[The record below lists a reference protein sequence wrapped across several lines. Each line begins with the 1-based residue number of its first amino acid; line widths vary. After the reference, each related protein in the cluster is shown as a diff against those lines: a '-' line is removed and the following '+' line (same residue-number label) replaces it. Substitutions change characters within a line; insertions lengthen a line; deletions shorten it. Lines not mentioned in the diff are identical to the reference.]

1 MTTAEANITTMQPSL
16 LERWAGFRN
25 KRIFGWALIA
35 PCLLFLLL
43 VGLYPT
49 IYVFALSFSKF
60 VPGEGM
66 HFIGLDN
73 YARTLASPRFWHGL
87 TVTAWFAVFGVGVQ
101 LLIGFVL
108 ALSLQAIDSRM
119 RKIVTTL
126 FLIPFMIT
134 PAVVAVL
141 WRLIYHPS
149 VGPLNATL
157 AMFGIEGPAWVTSDY
172 ALLSLVVADI
182 WQWTPFMTIL
192 LLAGLQSLSQ
202 EVYEAAYVDGATSW
216 QAFRDMT
223 LPQMK
228 PFIFLAVFLR
238 FIDAFKL
245 FDLVFV
251 ITHGGPG
258 DVTESISYYTYVIG
272 FKYFDLGMA
281 AAMSVLQ
288 LIIIIIAG
296 KILLSQLSRVE
307 ETTRSAPSTP

>member
-16 LERWAGFRN
+16 LERWTGFRN
-25 KRIFGWALIA
+25 KRVFGWALIA
-35 PCLLFLLL
+35 PCLIFLLL

-49 IYVFALSFSKF
+49 IYVFALSFSQF
-60 VPGEGM
+60 IPGEGM

-73 YARTLASPRFWHGL
+73 YVRTLTSPRFWHGL
-87 TVTAWFAVFGVGVQ
+87 VVTSWFAIFGVGVQ

-108 ALSLQAIDSRM
+108 ALSLQMIESRP
-119 RKIVTTL
+119 RKIITTL

-149 VGPLNATL
+149 IGPLNATL

-202 EVYEAAYVDGATSW
+202 EVYEAAYMDGATPW
-216 QAFRDMT
+216 QAFKDMT

-258 DVTESISYYTYVIG
+258 DVTESISYFTYVIG
-272 FKYFDLGMA
+272 FKYFGLGMA

-296 KILLSQLSRVE
+296 KLLLSQLSRVE
-307 ETTRSAPSTP
+307 ETTKAAP

>member
-1 MTTAEANITTMQPSL
+1 MTTAQANITTVQPSL
-16 LERWAGFRN
+16 LERWTGFRN
-25 KRIFGWALIA
+25 KRVFGWALIA

-60 VPGEGM
+60 IPGEGM
-66 HFIGLDN
+66 EFIGLNN
-73 YARTLASPRFWHGL
+73 YVRTLTSPRFWHGL
-87 TVTAWFAVFGVGVQ
+87 TVTAWFAVFGVAVQ
-101 LLIGFVL
+101 LLIGFVM
-108 ALSLQAIDSRM
+108 ALSLQAIDSRP
-119 RKIVTTL
+119 RKIITTL
-126 FLIPFMIT
+126 FLVPFMIT

-172 ALLSLVVADI
+172 ALLALLVADI

-202 EVYEAAYVDGATSW
+202 EVYEAAYVDGATPW

-258 DVTESISYYTYVIG
+258 DVTESISYFTYVIG

-296 KILLSQLSRVE
+296 KLLLSQLSRVE
-307 ETTRSAPSTP
+307 ETTRSAPSAP